1 MRGDTL
7 MPTTIMTPEEVLKY
21 GKRVILFQKAKGRR
35 KREFII
41 QDNRIFQ
48 QAVEYIEG
56 CRHII
61 ESNLVDIMDI
71 YNEIERVYSQKNK
84 GVLIASRSGNYKS
97 NQTRLLPLRKTGKG
111 MGETLQGRQ
120 LAKTV
125 YQLMDEDNQ
134 RDIVKRQ
141 AQQRIKNAK
150 REKKDNERLRQENKQ
165 LQQT

>member
-1 MRGDTL
+1 
-7 MPTTIMTPEEVLKY
+7 MPTNIMTPEEVLQY
-21 GKRVILFQKAKGRR
+21 GKRVILFQKGKGRR

-48 QAVEYIEG
+48 QAIEYIEG

-61 ESNLVDIMDI
+61 ESNPVNIMNI

-111 MGETLQGRQ
+111 MGETLQGAQ
-120 LAKTV
+120 LAKAA
-125 YQLMDEDNQ
+125 YQLLCEENQ
-134 RDIVKRQ
+134 PEVVKRR
-141 AQQRIKNAK
+141 AQQRI
-150 REKKDNERLRQENKQ
+150 EQTKKEENKKKR
-165 LQQT
+165 L